1 MALEN
6 TSSRPTTDEPPVIIP
21 TTQDPQNSLLII
33 NFSNITKL
41 TDTNYLTWSLQIT
54 YILEGYDLY
63 HHLDE
68 TYICPTATITT
79 NGVTSPNLGY
89 TKWKRQDRLIFSALL
104 GVISTSLQLLIA
116 FVTISLTAWQL
127 LASTFAK
134 PSHGHIRQ
142 LKEQLKCLTNGTKSV
157 SAYMYAIKTRSDDVT
172 LLGKPID
179 DEDLYKSVVD
189 AINAR
194 DTTISF
200 AELHEKL
207 LNKEVFLQTVESSSQ
222 ILPATANPTAFRN
235 NNNSNRSNQRPANH
249 FSPHDH
255 RQPKPYLG
263 RCQACG
269 SQGHTAKRY
278 PMYRLVTNQH
288 SQLPRPQGSYGYRPS
303 TPWKP

>member
-6 TSSRPTTDEPPVIIP
+6 TSSPSTTDDPPVIIP

-63 HHLDE
+63 HHLDD

-79 NGVTSPNLGY
+79 KGVTSPNLGY

-104 GVISTSLQLLIA
+104 GAISTSLQPLIA

-134 PSHGHIRQ
+134 PSR
-142 LKEQLKCLTNGTKSV
+142 
-157 SAYMYAIKTRSDDVT
+157 
-172 LLGKPID
+172 GKPID

-235 NNNSNRSNQRPANH
+235 NNNSNRSNQRPYLVLKGPMDIGHQHPGNH
-249 FSPHDH
+249 E
-255 RQPKPYLG
+255 KII
-263 RCQACG
+263 
-269 SQGHTAKRY
+269 
-278 PMYRLVTNQH
+278 
-288 SQLPRPQGSYGYRPS
+288 
-303 TPWKP
+303 